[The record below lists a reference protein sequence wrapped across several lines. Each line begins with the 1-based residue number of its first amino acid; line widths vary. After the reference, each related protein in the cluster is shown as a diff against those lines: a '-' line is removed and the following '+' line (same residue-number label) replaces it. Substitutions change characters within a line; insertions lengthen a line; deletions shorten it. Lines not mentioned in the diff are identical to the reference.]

1 MSVLFFVVYDRSL
14 THKTIAI
21 KFETIKAITAVAIA
35 IYFVVNSRTDAV
47 RCHCLNSI
55 LGVRRIGNNVKRKR
69 FGLFGVTDRTS
80 CGVGYGILQRT
91 KVRDGR
97 RRRFFRFDF
106 ILDHDRFVGEEIGKG
121 KALNRV
127 VRRLCDPVYFN
138 AARNITC
145 AFGGRRVYDIN
156 RIQNGRGLIGN
167 RDRVMDGFAFFGKR
181 FVGRHDLRD
190 HVGQD
195 FRVRYYL

>member
-1 MSVLFFVVYDRSL
+1 MAFFILAKYGVYVNTLKINNTGFTEFEETKNRTDCISVLFFVVYDRSL

-106 ILDHDRFVGEEIGKG
+106 ILDHDRFVGEDRICSLKKLSLYGLRLIC
-121 KALNRV
+121 ALRYN
-127 VRRLCDPVYFN
+127 LFYFMICYFSKN
-138 AARNITC
+138 
-145 AFGGRRVYDIN
+145 VSY
-156 RIQNGRGLIGN
+156 
-167 RDRVMDGFAFFGKR
+167 
-181 FVGRHDLRD
+181 
-190 HVGQD
+190 
-195 FRVRYYL
+195 